1 MTSLSDNGEEKK
13 KTVRPLWHIKSWR
26 CGPQLNIYHKIHFNS
41 ADCKLKDITF
51 SIHKRRARILDKQ
64 PKD

>member
-13 KTVRPLWHIKSWR
+13 TTRLLWHIKSWR
-26 CGPQLNIYHKIHFNS
+26 RGPQLSIYHKIHFNS
-41 ADCKLKDITF
+41 ADCKLKDIIF
-51 SIHKRRARILDKQ
+51 SIHKRRGRISDKQ